1 MGAFDGHRRPRGRH
15 DDAFVT
21 AVLRNVG
28 RGVTRLSLS
37 CNAEPLEYVHHANKK
52 AEERKLGTLATL
64 GPVAEG
70 ERTPRKRS
78 PSTPQEVPWRVHW
91 RIQYKS
97 GADSSS
103 TARPVAAL
111 GSAIIAASKL
121 VATTLRPGELATSP
135 SGLQ

>member
-28 RGVTRLSLS
+28 RGVTRLSSS
-37 CNAEPLEYVHHANKK
+37 CYAEPLEYVHHANKK
-52 AEERKLGTLATL
+52 AGDLATR
-64 GPVAEG
+64 PVAEG

-121 VATTLRPGELATSP
+121 VTTTLRPGELATSP